1 VRTLGA
7 LKLFATVVL
16 VAAAPLAAA
25 AQAPTPS
32 PQGTPIEGAAQTD
45 TREAEQTAGAEGNG
59 QPDQA
64 KPQPSSPATTAPA
77 QTAPASS
84 RQAAI
89 EREQAA
95 KVATLRPYVPT
106 KGERIFDRVDALLQ
120 GGVLKWHPFFE
131 SAYSGGGFTL
141 GLGYQNYVSSYNLI
155 DVRGSYTLSG
165 YKRAEVEFIAPRMFK
180 RRGQLSVL
188 GGWREATQVGFYGIG
203 QDTSKDDRTN
213 YLFQQP
219 YGSALLTIFPTRR
232 AFMLRGGAEYSRWSQ
247 ESGEGS
253 FPSVETRYTPEDLPG
268 LGAEVTYLH
277 TQGTVGLDWRT
288 SPGYTRRGGFI
299 GATLHDYSDRDKNF
313 GFQMVEYEAIQHLP
327 LLRETWVLSFHGRVQ
342 TANEKDGQQTPFFML
357 PALGGGSSLRGY
369 ASWRFRDQNSLLLQA
384 EWRIMINRYFD
395 MAFFYDAGKVVA
407 RTSDIDFDGLK
418 DDYGFG
424 IRFHGPF
431 ATPLRV
437 EVARSRESS
446 LSFIFAASAAF

>member
-1 VRTLGA
+1 MRTFGV
-7 LKLFATVVL
+7 LKLFSTVVL
-16 VAAAPLAAA
+16 AAASVSAAA
-25 AQAPTPS
+25 AQTLPPS
-32 PQGTPIEGAAQTD
+32 PPGTVEGVTQAE
-45 TREAEQTAGAEGNG
+45 TREAETTAGAEGND
-59 QPDQA
+59 QSNQA
-64 KPQPSSPATTAPA
+64 KPQPPSSAATAPA

-89 EREQAA
+89 EQQQAA
-95 KVATLRPYVPT
+95 KVPTLKPYEPG
-106 KGERIFDRVDALLQ
+106 KGERIFDRLDTLLQ
-120 GGVLKWHPFFE
+120 GGALKWHPFFE

-141 GLGYQNYVSSYNLI
+141 GLGYQNYVSSYNII

-253 FPSVETRYTPEDLPG
+253 FPSVETRYTPDELPG
-268 LGAEVTYLH
+268 LGAEITYVH

-299 GATLHDYSDRDKNF
+299 GATLHDYRDQDKNF

-327 LLRETWVLSFHGRVQ
+327 ILRETWVLSFRGRVQ

-369 ASWRFRDQNSLLLQA
+369 SSWRFRDQNSLLLQA
-384 EWRIMINRYFD
+384 EWRIMVNRYFD
-395 MAFFYDAGKVVA
+395 MAFFYDAGKVTE